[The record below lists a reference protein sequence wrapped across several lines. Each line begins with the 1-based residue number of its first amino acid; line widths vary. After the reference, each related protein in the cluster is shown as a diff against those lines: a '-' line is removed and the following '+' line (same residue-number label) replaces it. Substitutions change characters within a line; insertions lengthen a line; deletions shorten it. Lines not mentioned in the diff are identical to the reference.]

1 MSRPR
6 LGRKQEVSVRSY
18 DRTGSKGENNR
29 TSTSG
34 WVDSEASPF
43 TFRSGSSGK
52 APASSTSL
60 TPPRSNP
67 RYTLETPGEVTS
79 EVPMCIEAMV
89 ISYHRLDRGSVFYSA
104 VSRLHQSS
112 FFSSSY
118 HEITTFSA
126 LMSAAKDISRGL
138 SCENFGYQYIRE
150 VICTQGESAFK
161 ISPRVLL
168 PEISYHKYCN
178 MGCDG
183 FVGYDPV
190 EDQVFTLL
198 GGPKKQ
204 QLRSLDIQGTWNLS

>member
-1 MSRPR
+1 
-6 LGRKQEVSVRSY
+6 
-18 DRTGSKGENNR
+18 
-29 TSTSG
+29 
-34 WVDSEASPF
+34 
-43 TFRSGSSGK
+43 
-52 APASSTSL
+52 
-60 TPPRSNP
+60 
-67 RYTLETPGEVTS
+67 
-79 EVPMCIEAMV
+79 MCIEAMV

-138 SCENFGYQYIRE
+138 SCENFECQYIRE

-204 QLRSLDIQGTWNLS
+204 QLKSLDIQAKALGTYP